1 MPLQTQILIRLALAV
16 CSLIA
21 GNVCLVFFTMRAKQV
36 YPPPLIDRSAVLHI
50 ERDLAA
56 LAWSFV
62 AASQY
67 DPQGLPL
74 KGQPRR
80 AASPSAVPEPCGT
93 GYGSAGIPSRT
104 E

>member
-1 MPLQTQILIRLALAV
+1 M
-16 CSLIA
+16 
-21 GNVCLVFFTMRAKQV
+21 

-74 KGQPRR
+74 NLHQNSFGTAQDGGALHVQHGTDSGRAQPPDKG
-80 AASPSAVPEPCGT
+80 GT
-93 GYGSAGIPSRT
+93 R
-104 E
+104 